1 MKNQVKVDVS
11 IDNVSKIYSITNIAN
26 GKKYIGQSV
35 DVKSRIRNHKW
46 ALKHDCHI
54 NDHLQKSF
62 NKYGEDCF
70 VFEIICECSEENLDR
85 FERFY
90 IAQYNCIDP
99 NYGYNSET
107 GGNLNKHWSEQLRE
121 KMIDKRSGPN
131 SGMWGKK
138 HTEETKAIMREKALG
153 RAMSE
158 EAKAKSSISHKGKLA
173 KPLYCIEADR
183 VFPSSLE
190 AAEFAGLKSR
200 SSIFENIAGRKS
212 YAGRHPETGVPL
224 HWMKLEDKIS

>member
-1 MKNQVKVDVS
+1 MVG
-11 IDNVSKIYSITNIAN
+11 IYSITNIIN

-46 ALKHDCHI
+46 ALRHNRHE

-62 NKYGEDCF
+62 NKYGEDGF
-70 VFEIICECSEENLDR
+70 IFNIICECEETQLDAL
-85 FERFY
+85 ERFY
-90 IAQYNCIDP
+90 IALYDCINP

-107 GGNLNKHWSEQLRE
+107 GGNLNKHLSDESRS
-121 KMIDKRSGPN
+121 KMSKMRSGEN

-153 RAMSE
+153 RQMSD
-158 EAKAKSSISHKGKLA
+158 EAKEKSSASHKGKLA
-173 KPLYCIEADR
+173 KALYCIEADME
-183 VFPSSLE
+183 FPSSLE

-212 YAGRHPETGVPL
+212 YAGRHPETGEPL